1 MYLGV
6 VQSKLRPK
14 WGRCHLCGRGTHSV
28 VAQVLMESWASFG
41 VRLQKGHGTVFG
53 FPRSQCVHTCVTRTS
68 GTCWEAAGIVL
79 IPCFNPIPQYFQ
91 NLGMIMDLTVPLD
104 VGGCSAL
111 HTHGQF
117 QVGTIQICR
126 RLAKWIEVVAR
137 VIPIGLLSSPLKA
150 ELGCQEGI
158 WLVGIQPPWEPES
171 LHL

>member
-6 VQSKLRPK
+6 VRSKLRPK

-28 VAQVLMESWASFG
+28 VEQVLMESWASFG
-41 VRLQKGHGTVFG
+41 GQTPERTWHCVSLPQISVCSRLCDQNIRDLLGGSRH
-53 FPRSQCVHTCVTRTS
+53 
-68 GTCWEAAGIVL
+68 
-79 IPCFNPIPQYFQ
+79 CFNPIPQYFL

-126 RLAKWIEVVAR
+126 QLAKWIEVVAR
-137 VIPIGLLSSPLKA
+137 VIPIGLLGSPLKA
-150 ELGCQEGI
+150 ELGCQEGV